1 MQRAVVAIVERG
13 EEGVHGTIEDN
24 VREYGALTPLIVCLA
39 TGAVALVA
47 GAVARHDLETRQ
59 EHYTR
64 QAASSTRTLTS
75 VAKGLAIPALV
86 LAVLAGIAYLV
97 GSPHW

>member
-1 MQRAVVAIVERG
+1 MERG
-13 EEGVHGTIEDN
+13 EAGVYGNVEDN
-24 VREYGALTPLIVCLA
+24 IRDHGALTPLTWCLI
-39 TGAVALVA
+39 TGAVALVV
-47 GAVARHDLETRQ
+47 GAVARHDLGTRQ

-64 QAASSTRTLTS
+64 QAASTTHTLTS
-75 VAKGLAIPALV
+75 IAKGLAIPALV